1 MSIIIIVIIN
11 IICLRRDQGRHASR
25 GRDVQQSLLPSFVG
39 ELELCVLSEI
49 NVTAVVSQL
58 LDCIVHCLSRLFLD
72 CIVHCL
78 SRLLLDCIVH
88 CLSRFLFHFVLHHHC
103 ARTSSEADV
112 QNIPSCILVE
122 VFSDNRLVLE
132 AACCASH
139 TNPSL
144 SYTG

>member
-1 MSIIIIVIIN
+1 MV
-11 IICLRRDQGRHASR
+11 
-25 GRDVQQSLLPSFVG
+25 SLL
-39 ELELCVLSEI
+39 
-49 NVTAVVSQL
+49 
-58 LDCIVHCLSRLFLD
+58 LD

-88 CLSRFLFHFVLHHHC
+88 CLSRLLLDCIVHCMSHLLLDCIFHCLSRFLFHFALHHHC
-103 ARTSSEADV
+103 ARTTSEADV

-122 VFSDNRLVLE
+122 VFSDNRLALE

-139 TNPSL
+139 TKPSL